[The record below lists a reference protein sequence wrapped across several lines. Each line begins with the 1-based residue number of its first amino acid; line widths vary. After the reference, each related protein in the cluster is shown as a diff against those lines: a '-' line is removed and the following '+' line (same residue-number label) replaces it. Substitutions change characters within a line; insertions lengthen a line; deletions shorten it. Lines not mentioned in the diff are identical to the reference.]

1 MNEQEFTIKDMIA
14 HSMEGNAT
22 KVMSAFDHLV
32 GPKIIQ
38 ALADKKVEV
47 AKSMFA
53 TDASQDEEQSSDDE
67 ETESLET
74 ETEAEDDENTE
85 PA

>member
-1 MNEQEFTIKDMIA
+1 MAEQDFTIKDMIA
-14 HSMEGNAT
+14 HSMDGNAT
-22 KVMSAFDHLV
+22 KVMGAFDHLV

-47 AKSMFA
+47 ARTMFSA
-53 TDASQDEEQSSDDE
+53 NDEQEEMSDEEDVD
-67 ETESLET
+67 TESQET
-74 ETEAEDDENTE
+74 ETEATNDENTE